1 MCHTI
6 TGCGSQETTQKSGK
20 KRSWLPSPVSFCS
33 APPLEIRVIRD
44 CEPFRL
50 VLLLK
55 GNHKIW
61 KQISLFGII
70 QVFFI
75 KQYTD
80 FIEQLKIYTR
90 NNSFFSV
97 FFFLIWLSSD
107 LITQFPSWKGHLF
120 LTAVLSLLSSKY
132 CFQAS
137 SLPLLRLYL
146 HLLRKQILEG
156 SKNWPPPK
164 LFFQIRFL
172 HRVQLTF

>member
-97 FFFLIWLSSD
+97 FFFFNLTFFWLNNPVSIMKRALVSHSC
-107 LITQFPSWKGHLF
+107 TQLAQFQVLFPSFFFAIAEVISPLAQEANSRRF
-120 LTAVLSLLSSKY
+120 QELT
-132 CFQAS
+132 
-137 SLPLLRLYL
+137 
-146 HLLRKQILEG
+146 
-156 SKNWPPPK
+156 PP
-164 LFFQIRFL
+164 
-172 HRVQLTF
+172 